1 MLNSVLLQVITGAV
15 DTAKHVV
22 SNPVSVPNMP
32 VAPSAPPLSLFN
44 LLLMGGYV
52 MIPIAILTLIA
63 IYYFFER
70 LITISRSGKTERNF
84 MNNIRDFIKSGNID
98 AAKAFCR
105 SSHSPQARVIEKGIS
120 RLGKPIKEIEEAM
133 QDVGKQELYKLEKNL
148 GILSIVGRIAPM
160 LGFIGTIIG
169 VINIFYRIS
178 LSNTVEINVIS
189 EGLYQKMITSASGL
203 AIGVFAFIC
212 YHVLAMMVDKI
223 VNRME
228 SASMEFVDLLNEPAK

>member
-1 MLNSVLLQVITGAV
+1 MLNSVLLQVVKVGA
-15 DTAKHVV
+15 DTVKT
-22 SNPVSVPNMP
+22 
-32 VAPSAPPLSLFN
+32 VAPTVTMPTVTPEVNKEATLSLFD
-44 LLLMGGYV
+44 LLLKGGYV
-52 MIPIAILTLIA
+52 MIPIAILMLIA

-133 QDVGKQELYKLEKNL
+133 EDVGKQELYKLERNL
-148 GILSIVGRIAPM
+148 GVLSIVGRIAPM

-169 VINIFYRIS
+169 VINLFYKIS
-178 LSNTVEINVIS
+178 LVNQVHIDVIS

-212 YHVLAMMVDKI
+212 YHVLSMMVDKI
-223 VNRME
+223 VHQME
-228 SASMEFVDLLNEPAK
+228 KASMEFVDLLNEPAK